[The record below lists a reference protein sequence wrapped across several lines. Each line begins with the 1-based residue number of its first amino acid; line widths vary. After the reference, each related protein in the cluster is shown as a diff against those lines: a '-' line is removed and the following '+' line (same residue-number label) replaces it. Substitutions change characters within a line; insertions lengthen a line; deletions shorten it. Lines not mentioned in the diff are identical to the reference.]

1 MDSGAAN
8 RKGFIRVGFAG
19 ESTVIRAWGIEKE
32 AFSVPVKITE
42 ATRLRRVAPWNKTR
56 PLGAG
61 FLFVCE
67 VVCIIQ
73 RWMKSVI

>member
-32 AFSVPVKITE
+32 AFSVPAKITE
-42 ATRLRRVAPWNKTR
+42 ATQLRRVAPWHKTR
-56 PLGAG
+56 PFGVG
-61 FLFVCE
+61 FLFVGE

-73 RWMKSVI
+73 HWMRFVI